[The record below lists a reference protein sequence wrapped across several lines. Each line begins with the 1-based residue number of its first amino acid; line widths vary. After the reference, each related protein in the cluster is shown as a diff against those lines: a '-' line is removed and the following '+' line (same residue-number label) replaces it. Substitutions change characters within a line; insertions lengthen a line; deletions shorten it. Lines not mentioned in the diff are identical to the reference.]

1 MLTAEQLISLLNLA
15 PLPVE
20 GGYFRQTYLSTDIVS
35 PASLPPRYDE
45 TKAFSSLIYFLL
57 HDENFSCMHRLPTDE
72 VYHFYLG
79 DPVEML
85 LLYPGGKSEIVILG
99 SGIAAGQR
107 VQFVAPRGVWQGSHL
122 LAADRHGKFALGGTT
137 MAPAYTDADF
147 ELGKREDLIREFPD
161 RADLIRA
168 LTRE

>member
-1 MLTAEQLISLLNLA
+1 MLTAQQLIDLLNLA
-15 PLPVE
+15 PLPIE
-20 GGYFRQTYLSTDIVS
+20 GGYFRQTYLSDDVITQ
-35 PASLPPRYDE
+35 ACLPPRYAED
-45 TKAFSSLIYFLL
+45 KPISSLIYFLL

-99 SGIAAGQR
+99 SDISAVQR

-122 LAADRHGKFALGGTT
+122 QAADPHGKFALGGTT
-137 MAPAYTDADF
+137 MAPAYSDSDF
-147 ELGKREDLIREFPD
+147 ELGKREELIREFPE